1 MKPWNPIPVIAFAI
15 AVVLGVSGAFA
26 RQPSSSQ
33 ELIDGI
39 IQDVINRTVDAARQE
54 VRRNT
59 GIDPLQRGYDPSRS
73 YEPAPTD
80 ASEETR
86 RELQKLNEEHD
97 RKIAKLE
104 GELQRKLRKAE
115 DEFQREAAK
124 EDKAE
129 KIVEKREK
137 LQEKVDEAYA
147 KFEEKIREENERF
160 DEKRSK
166 ILSKS

>member
-1 MKPWNPIPVIAFAI
+1 MKPWNPVPVIAFAV
-15 AVVLGVSGAFA
+15 AVVLGVSGASA
-26 RQPSSSQ
+26 QQPSSSQ

-59 GIDPLQRGYDPSRS
+59 GIDPLQRGYNRSRS

-80 ASEETR
+80 ASEQTR
-86 RELQKLNEEHD
+86 RELQKLNQEHD

-104 GELQRKLRKAE
+104 EELQRKLRKVE

-129 KIVEKREK
+129 KIEEKREK
-137 LQEKVDEAYA
+137 LQEKADEAYA
-147 KFEEKIREENERF
+147 TFEEKIGEENERF
-160 DEKRSK
+160 DEKRRNT
-166 ILSKS
+166 LSKS